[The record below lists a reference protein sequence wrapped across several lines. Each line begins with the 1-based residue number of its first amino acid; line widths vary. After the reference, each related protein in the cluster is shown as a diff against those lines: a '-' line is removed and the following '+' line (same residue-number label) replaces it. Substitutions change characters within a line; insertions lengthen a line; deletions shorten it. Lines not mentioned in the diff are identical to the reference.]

1 MPRVL
6 HFEVYADDLAR
17 AKKFYS
23 EIFGWKFDKWDGL
36 WEYWMIKTGEEKQL
50 GINGGLMK
58 KMTGQPSGMINYI
71 DVSSIDEY
79 LKKIQSSGGKI
90 IKPNTSIPGIGNF
103 AICTDTEENLFAIL
117 KLEENMQ

>member
-117 KLEENMQ
+117 KLDENMQ

>member
-23 EIFGWKFDKWDGL
+23 EIFGWKFDKWDGP

-79 LKKIQSSGGKI
+79 LKKIQSNGGKI

-117 KLEENMQ
+117 KLDENIQ